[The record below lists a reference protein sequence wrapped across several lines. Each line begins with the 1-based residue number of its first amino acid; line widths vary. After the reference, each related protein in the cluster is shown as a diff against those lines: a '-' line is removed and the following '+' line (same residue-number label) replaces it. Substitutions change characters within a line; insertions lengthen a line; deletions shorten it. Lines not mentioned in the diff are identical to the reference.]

1 MQNLIKKI
9 YYDNYTVYGA
19 RRIFEILRNKGY
31 RVSYKIIYDFC
42 HSLNLVSVD
51 ERVKVYHKI
60 KLDIK
65 GFKIKKQVINLGTGY
80 IIGDLGTPFGRMVS
94 APTRLEKALF
104 FCYFSYMPI

>member
-65 GFKIKKQVINLGTGY
+65 GFKIKKTSNKF
-80 IIGDLGTPFGRMVS
+80 GDGVYYWRFRDTLWADGIRPYE
-94 APTRLEKALF
+94 A
-104 FCYFSYMPI
+104 